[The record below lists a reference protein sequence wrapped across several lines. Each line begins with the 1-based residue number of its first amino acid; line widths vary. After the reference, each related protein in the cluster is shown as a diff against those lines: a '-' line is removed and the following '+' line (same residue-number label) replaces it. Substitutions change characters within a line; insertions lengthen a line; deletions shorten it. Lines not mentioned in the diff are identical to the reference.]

1 MERINGLGRN
11 NPSKEFYFIY
21 HEDGRCSLV
30 SAISKKGGYV
40 YFLVET
46 KEKMD
51 NNVFRPRI
59 SPISN
64 ILDYCGDP
72 DVQVVAIDPKEP
84 QNKDFCKII
93 SDSIDALSMQS
104 TQSTLE

>member
-1 MERINGLGRN
+1 MERINGLGGN

-21 HEDGRCSLV
+21 HEDGRCNLV

-40 YFLVET
+40 YFLVES

-51 NNVFRPRI
+51 NAIFRPKI
-59 SPISN
+59 SPIAN
-64 ILDYCGDP
+64 ILDYCGAP

-84 QNKDFCKII
+84 QNTVMCKII
-93 SDSIDALSMQS
+93 SECIDAFSLPASQS
-104 TQSTLE
+104 SLE